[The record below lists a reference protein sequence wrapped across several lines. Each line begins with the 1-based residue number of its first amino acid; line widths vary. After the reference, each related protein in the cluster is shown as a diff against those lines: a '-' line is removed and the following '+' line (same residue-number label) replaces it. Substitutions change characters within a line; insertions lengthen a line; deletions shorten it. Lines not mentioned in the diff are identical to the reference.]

1 MSGSYTGAVYNR
13 SHWGPVQGNSMVVG
27 LGRLHTCQVIKENP
41 LISKDYNEFRII
53 LSKTTK

>member
-13 SHWGPVQGNSMVVG
+13 SRWGPVQGNSMVAG

-41 LISKDYNEFRII
+41 LISKDYNNSE
-53 LSKTTK
+53 